1 MPRRAEPDPEGIAR
15 IRGIRA
21 PLLRWYD
28 ANARNLPW
36 RRSND
41 PYAIWI
47 SEAMLQQTRVET
59 VIPYWQAFLTAFPD
73 VESLARAELDEI
85 YKIWTGLG
93 YYSRARNLKHAA
105 ETIVAQY
112 DGRLPETVDGL
123 RELKGVGPYTAGA
136 ISSIAFDREEPIVD
150 GNIIRVFSRAFG
162 IREEITTKKIVDRLW
177 WIAGVLVRGP
187 RPGDFNQALM
197 ELGALVCTS
206 RKPQCADCPIHKH
219 CDAYA
224 EGDVEKLPIK
234 KSKPKPKPMRAVAG
248 WIERDGKILIA
259 RRPEK
264 GLMAGLWELPGGEI
278 DLKQDGKDR
287 IAEIIQTVVGLKIQD
302 SQSFGHIEHIFTHRK
317 LDLEIFR
324 CRLSRGQRVKRIG
337 YSQHRWVSPS
347 AILKLPHAGPL
358 RKAMVLLL
366 ITQESSARK
375 AARFAGSKSS

>member
-1 MPRRAEPDPEGIAR
+1 MSRRAEPLSEGIAH

-28 ANARNLPW
+28 ANARDLPW
-36 RRSND
+36 RRSRD
-41 PYAIWI
+41 PFAIWI

-59 VIPYWQAFLTAFPD
+59 VIPYWHAFLSAFPD

-85 YKIWTGLG
+85 YSVWTGLG

-105 ETIVAQY
+105 QTIVAEY
-112 DGRLPETVDGL
+112 NGRLPETVSEL
-123 RELKGVGPYTAGA
+123 RQLRGVGPYTAGA
-136 ISSIAFDREEPIVD
+136 ISSIAFGHEAPLVD
-150 GNIIRVFSRAFG
+150 GNVIRVFTRVFG
-162 IREEITTKKIVDRLW
+162 IREEISSKKIIDRLW
-177 WIAGVLVRGP
+177 LIAETLVLGP

-197 ELGALVCTS
+197 ELGALLCTT
-206 RKPQCADCPIHKH
+206 RKPQCATCPIQKH
-219 CDAYA
+219 CSANA
-224 EGDVEKLPIK
+224 EGDVEKLPMK

-248 WIERDGKILIA
+248 WIERDGKFLIV

-278 DLKQDGKDR
+278 GLKEDGKDR
-287 IAEIIQTVVGLKIQD
+287 ISEIIQTVSGLKIRN
-302 SQSFGHIEHIFTHRK
+302 SQSAGHVEHLFTHRK

-324 CRLSRGQRVKRIG
+324 CQLKRGQRVRRFG
-337 YSQHRWVSPS
+337 YSQHRWVKPS
-347 AILKLPHAGPL
+347 AILKLAHAGPL

-375 AARFAGSKSS
+375 AAKISGSTIS